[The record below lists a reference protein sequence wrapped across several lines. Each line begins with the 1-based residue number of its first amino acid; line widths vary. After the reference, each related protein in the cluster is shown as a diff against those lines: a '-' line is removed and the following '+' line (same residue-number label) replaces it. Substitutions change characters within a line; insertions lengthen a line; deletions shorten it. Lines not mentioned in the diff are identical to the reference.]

1 MFIAHGIKRLFH
13 KRNIIHN
20 PEYRRRIISSLTRQR
35 ISPFLLGLGI
45 IISGCGTGG
54 LVTQKPPSRSTTV
67 ILSSVVT
74 KATSRA
80 NRVTP
85 QRTVLHEVV
94 WELSNGH
101 TVHPMST
108 NVILANHI
116 GDTAVVVVVTPETS
130 VPWYN
135 YIFLQKKDRSLWNIV
150 AYMTSPEG
158 SLTQGE
164 RGLSL
169 PNGSFR
175 TVEFQVSD
183 QLIAWIFQNGG
194 HLLILMRRP
203 ITPQTFSGYQVYAIH
218 GLPVKISK
226 EGNIMLFVYQ
236 DEGVQV
242 SGYDNFG
249 KSSTLQFLKSLP
261 PVTSSLFPF
270 RQ

>member
-1 MFIAHGIKRLFH
+1 MFIAHVIKRLFH
-13 KRNIIHN
+13 KRNMIHN
-20 PEYRRRIISSLTRQR
+20 PKYRRRSISSLTRR
-35 ISPFLLGLGI
+35 RVWAFLPALGI
-45 IISGCGTGG
+45 IISGCGTGRG
-54 LVTQKPPSRSTTV
+54 TQPPTPRSTTV
-67 ILSSVVT
+67 VLSSVVT
-74 KATSRA
+74 KTTSRV

-85 QRTVLHEVV
+85 KSTVLHEVV
-94 WELSNGH
+94 WDLSNGH
-101 TVHPMST
+101 TVHPMSK

-135 YIFLQKKDRSLWNIV
+135 YIFLQKKDRTLWTIV

-175 TVEFQVSD
+175 TVEFKVSD
-183 QLIAWIFQNGG
+183 HLNTWVFQSGD
-194 HLLILMRRP
+194 HLLILLRQLL
-203 ITPQTFSGYQVYAIH
+203 TPQTFPGYPVYTIH
-218 GLPVKISK
+218 GIPVKINK
-226 EGNIMLFVYQ
+226 EGNVMLFVYQ

-249 KSSTLQFLKSLP
+249 KSSTLRFLKSLP

-270 RQ
+270 RK